1 VGFWGFGCYSFFM
14 LPETPIENIS
24 GVTPALAKKFQRLG
38 ISTIR
43 DLLFHFPFRYD
54 DFSNVKEIADVAVGE
69 VVTIRGVLKS
79 IKPTFAFRSPRS
91 GFGGAGRRMN
101 MAEAIIG
108 DATGQVRVIWF
119 NQSYLAKTFH
129 PGETLSISG
138 KPSQSKRGIYFANP
152 AHERVSRRDGLTHTS
167 GLVPVYPETT
177 GLTSRWIRFLT
188 KQVLPATSKISDSLP
203 PLLRKRQSLLDIGT
217 ALWQIH
223 FPASMAE
230 AEAARRR
237 FAFEEIF
244 LIQLRVLRERHHMD
258 EERASAIKIDVALIK
273 EFVASLPFPLTKAQ
287 RRVSWDIVTD
297 TAKARPM
304 NRILEGDVGS
314 GKTVVATLAALNAVK
329 AGFQVAYLAPTE
341 ILAQQHFATFTKLLA
356 DFDVAIGLLTA
367 SQKKIAA
374 SFGASDKA
382 NIAALAASGEAEIII
397 GTHAVIQKNVTFANL
412 GLVVVDEQHR
422 FGVNQRAKLQRQAT
436 KDKRQRTRNAEKG
449 ISDKRQDDLS
459 PVSGSMP
466 HALLIPHFL
475 SMTATPIPRTLALT
489 VYGDLD
495 VSILDQVPAGRKPI
509 LTKVV
514 PAEKRAACYG
524 FIRKEV
530 KSGRQVFVICP
541 RIEVAGHTQ
550 NLPHSSQ
557 QILGEEVK
565 TVKAEAARLSKDI
578 FPDLR
583 VGLLHG
589 KLKPAEKEKV
599 MCDFRDRKFD
609 ILVSTSVVEV
619 GVDIP
624 NASVMLI
631 EGAEKFGLAQIH
643 QFRGRVGRGEYQSYC
658 FLMSES
664 PFAAESARIKAIVS
678 AKNGFE
684 LAEKDLAIR
693 GPGDFLGTRQ
703 SGIPPFAYKSFTDAK
718 LVQAA
723 RTEAAE
729 LIAKDASLSETPLLK
744 SRLEEFEAAVHFE

>member
-1 VGFWGFGCYSFFM
+1 MITS
-14 LPETPIENIS
+14 ENPILRLG
-24 GVTPALAKKFQRLG
+24 GVTPALAKKFHRLG
-38 ISTIR
+38 ITTVR

-54 DFSNVKEIADVAVGE
+54 DFSNVKEIADLAVGE
-69 VVTIRGVLKS
+69 VATIRGVLKS
-79 IKPTFAFRSPRS
+79 IKATFAFR
-91 GFGGAGRRMN
+91 RRMN
-101 MAEAIIG
+101 MAEAIVA
-108 DATGQVRVIWF
+108 DPSGQVRVIWF

-129 PGETLSISG
+129 PGEMLSISG
-138 KPSQSKRGIYFANP
+138 KLGESKRGIYFANP
-152 AHERVSRRDGLTHTS
+152 AYERVSRRDGLTHTS

-177 GLTSRWIRFLT
+177 GLTSRWIRFLA
-188 KQVLPATSKISDSLP
+188 KQVLTAASKIPDPLP
-203 PLLRKRQSLLDIGT
+203 PLLRKRQSLLDIGI
-217 ALWQIH
+217 ALQQIH

-237 FAFEEIF
+237 FTFEEIF
-244 LIQLRVLRERHHMD
+244 LIQLRVLRERRQLK
-258 EERASAIKIDVALIK
+258 EREAPPIKTDLELIK
-273 EFVASLPFPLTKAQ
+273 RFVASLHFPLTNAQ
-287 RRVSWDIVTD
+287 RKAAWEIVTD
-297 TAKARPM
+297 TAKSQPM
-304 NRILEGDVGS
+304 NRLLEGDVGS
-314 GKTVVATLAALNAVK
+314 GKTVVAALAALNAVSR
-329 AGFQVAYLAPTE
+329 GYQVAYLAPTE
-341 ILAQQHFATFTKLLA
+341 ILALQHFSTFKNLLA
-356 DFDVAIGLLTA
+356 SFEIAIGLLTA
-367 SQKKIAA
+367 SQKKISAP
-374 SFGASDKA
+374 FGESDKA
-382 NIAALAASGEAEIII
+382 NVASLAGKGDVQIVI
-397 GTHAVIQKNVTFANL
+397 GTHAVIQKNITFANL
-412 GLVVVDEQHR
+412 GLVIVDEQHR
-422 FGVNQRAKLQRQAT
+422 FEVNQRAKLQRQAT
-436 KDKRQRTRNAEKG
+436 SNKG
-449 ISDKRQDDLS
+449 Q
-459 PVSGSMP
+459 
-466 HALLIPHFL
+466 ALIPHFL

-541 RIEVAGHTQ
+541 RIEIAGHE
-550 NLPHSSQ
+550 NNAPHTSQ

-599 MCDFRDRKFD
+599 MCDFRDHKFD

-658 FLMSES
+658 FLMSEN

-703 SGIPPFAYKSFTDAK
+703 SGIPPFAYKSFMDAK

-723 RTEAAE
+723 RNEAAE
-729 LIAKDASLSETPLLK
+729 LMAKDASLSEVPLLR
-744 SRLEEFEAAVHFE
+744 SRLQEFEAAVHFE

>member
-1 VGFWGFGCYSFFM
+1 M
-14 LPETPIENIS
+14 ITPETPIS
-24 GVTPALAKKFQRLG
+24 RLGGVTPALAKKFQRLG
-38 ISTIR
+38 ITTAR
-43 DLLFHFPFRYD
+43 NLLLHFPFRYD
-54 DFSNVKEIADVAVGE
+54 DFSNVKEISDVAVGE
-69 VVTIRGVLKS
+69 VATIRGVLKS
-79 IKPTFAFRSPRS
+79 IKATFAFR
-91 GFGGAGRRMN
+91 RRMN

-108 DATGQVRVIWF
+108 DASGQVRVIWF

-129 PGETLSISG
+129 PGEMLSISG
-138 KPSQSKRGIYFANP
+138 KLGESKRGVYFANP
-152 AHERVSRRDGLTHTS
+152 AYERVSRRDGLTHTS

-177 GLTSRWIRFLT
+177 GLTSRWIRFLM
-188 KQVLPATSKISDSLP
+188 KQVLSVAKKIPDSLP

-217 ALWQIH
+217 ALRQIH
-223 FPASMAE
+223 FPASTAE

-244 LIQLRVLRERHHMD
+244 LIQLRVLRERRQLKKR
-258 EERASAIKIDVALIK
+258 EAPPIKTNLELIK
-273 EFVASLPFPLTKAQ
+273 RFVASLPFPLTNAQ
-287 RRVSWDIVTD
+287 RKAAWEIVTD
-297 TAKARPM
+297 AAKSQPM
-304 NRILEGDVGS
+304 NRLLEGDVGS
-314 GKTVVATLAALNAVK
+314 GKTVVAALAALNAVNR
-329 AGFQVAYLAPTE
+329 GYQVAYLAPTE
-341 ILAQQHFATFTKLLA
+341 ILALQHFSTFKNLLA
-356 DFDVAIGLLTA
+356 SFEISIGLLTA
-367 SQKKIAA
+367 SQKKLSAP
-374 SFGASDKA
+374 FGESEKA
-382 NIAALAASGEAEIII
+382 NVVSLAGKGDVQIVI
-397 GTHAVIQKNVTFANL
+397 GTHAVIQDKVRFENL
-412 GLVVVDEQHR
+412 GLVIVDEQHR
-422 FGVNQRAKLQRQAT
+422 FGVNQRAALIRGSTRAAT
-436 KDKRQRTRNAEKG
+436 SEKE
-449 ISDKRQDDLS
+449 S
-459 PVSGSMP
+459 PRES
-466 HALLIPHFL
+466 AILIPHFL

-495 VSILDQVPAGRKPI
+495 VSILDQVPAGRKQI

-530 KSGRQVFVICP
+530 KSGRQIFVICP
-541 RIEVAGHTQ
+541 RIDPPADGAGHAE
-550 NLPHSSQ
+550 NAPHTSQ
-557 QILGEEVK
+557 QIIGEEVK

-583 VGLLHG
+583 IGLLHG
-589 KLKPAEKEKV
+589 KLKSAEKEKV
-599 MCDFRDRKFD
+599 MRDFRDHKFD

-643 QFRGRVGRGEYQSYC
+643 QFRGRVGRSEHQSYC
-658 FLMSES
+658 FLMSAS

-703 SGIPPFAYKSFTDAK
+703 SGIPPFAYKSFTDVK

-723 RTEAAE
+723 RNEAAE
-729 LIAKDASLSETPLLK
+729 IIKQDPAFASHPALK
-744 SRLEEFEAAVHFE
+744 KRLEEFEAAVHFE